1 MHHLNKEILSNVPT
15 HYLSIHPLNHDI
27 KKERGKNSHSKINR
41 QQKLLH
47 SLEARGNI
55 IIDTQ
60 HSYSKTCLT

>member
-47 SLEARGNI
+47 SLRSEVI
-55 IIDTQ
+55 
-60 HSYSKTCLT
+60 